1 MIVVDDREPKDIVN
15 MLKVKKVN
23 VKTDRIEVGDYLLP
37 NGFAIERKEDDLIQS
52 ILSNRLYDQ
61 LNNLCQYEHPVLAI
75 IINNLYR
82 TFYYSHSRYIHK
94 SYIGTLSTL
103 TAKYPNLKLVFF
115 ENQNDFINYLVSLE
129 KKLTEDKESTR
140 PAPIKRKGK
149 SINIK
154 KENALTAIDG
164 ISVGKAKK
172 LLECYGS
179 IKNIANDSVEN
190 LEKAPGVGKKLA
202 KNIHEVLN

>member
-1 MIVVDDREPKDIVN
+1 MIIVDDREPKDIVST
-15 MLKVKKVN
+15 LKAKN
-23 VKTDRIEVGDYLLP
+23 LSIKTDRIEVGDYLLP

-52 ILSNRLYDQ
+52 ILNNRLFEQ
-61 LNNLCQYEHPVLAI
+61 LNNLCQYDHPVLCLI
-75 IINNLYR
+75 IGNLYR

-103 TAKYPNLKLVFF
+103 TAKYPNLKIMFF

-140 PAPIKRKGK
+140 PATMMRKGK
-149 SINIK
+149 SIKIK
-154 KENALTAIDG
+154 RENALTAIDG

-179 IKNIANDSVEN
+179 IKNIANDSIEN

-202 KNIHEVLN
+202 KNIYDVLN

>member
-1 MIVVDDREPKDIVN
+1 MIIGDARETKCNNLLEKKKANFEKDF
-15 MLKVKKVN
+15 L
-23 VKTDRIEVGDYLLP
+23 EVGDHLLP
-37 NGFAIERKEDDLIQS
+37 LSMPVERKKGKDFLAS
-52 ILSNRLYDQ
+52 ITDKRLYTQ

-115 ENQNDFINYLVSLE
+115 ENQNDFIKYLVSLE
-129 KKLTEDKESTR
+129 KKITEDKESTR